1 MAYDE
6 LKGGVNEVAGKVQ
19 SKVGEAT
26 GDPEMQADGT
36 VRTLAGQA
44 QSLYGDLKSGVSD
57 VADGIVDMASQ
68 RLGPDNAKALQD
80 AVQKYPLVALALAAA
95 AGFFLSSL
103 TSK

>member
-6 LKGGVNEVAGKVQ
+6 FKGGVNEVAGKVQ

-26 GDPEMQADGT
+26 GDHEMQADGT
-36 VRTLAGQA
+36 VRNLAGQA

-68 RLGPDNAKALQD
+68 RLGPDNGRRFRTRCRNIRSWRWLS
-80 AVQKYPLVALALAAA
+80 PLPPV
-95 AGFFLSSL
+95 SSCRR
-103 TSK
+103 